1 MNREE
6 LDWLLQTIKDAETS
20 ERFVLAQCEHGRI
33 SMEMMADVARERGW
47 IKRAANQFFN
57 VLTSD
62 SNHYA
67 SSELLVAIGL
77 GAAA

>member
-6 LDWLLQTIKDAETS
+6 LDWLLQTIRDAATT
-20 ERFVLAQCEHGRI
+20 ERFVLAQYEHGRI
-33 SMEMMADVARERGW
+33 SLEVMADVARERGW

-62 SNHYA
+62 SNRYA
-67 SSELLVAIGL
+67 SSELLIAIDL

>member
-6 LDWLLQTIKDAETS
+6 LDWLLQTIEDAAITK
-20 ERFVLAQCEHGRI
+20 RFVLAQYEHGRI
-33 SMEMMADVARERGW
+33 SLEVMADVARERGW

-67 SSELLVAIGL
+67 SSELLIAIDL

>member
-1 MNREE
+1 VNTEE
-6 LDWLLQTIKDAETS
+6 LNWLLQTIKDPETS
-20 ERFVLAQCEHGRI
+20 ERFVLAQYERGRI
-33 SMEMMADVARERGW
+33 SFQMMAEVAREQGW
-47 IKRAANQFFN
+47 INRAANQFFN

-67 SSELLVAIGL
+67 SSELLIAIDL

>member
-1 MNREE
+1 VNREE
-6 LDWLLQTIKDAETS
+6 LNWLLQTIKDAETS
-20 ERFVLAQCEHGRI
+20 KRCVLARYERGRI
-33 SMEMMADVARERGW
+33 SFQRMAAVVREQGW
-47 IKRAANQFFN
+47 IKRAAKRFFN

-67 SSELLVAIGL
+67 SSELPMAIHI